1 MGKLI
6 DVQHAVCHSSSL
18 TLNFRWIQLVET
30 LARQWPIKIVTIGWS
45 STEGDGTSDL
55 AASSYPSRL
64 QDTLRNRWP
73 TASVTVVNKGVDE
86 VARFK
91 SDVTAQ
97 DPVLVIRRVGT
108 NSVWSDHCV
117 EEVTSAII
125 RGFGRPSRR
134 KMDIIVMDLQY
145 APALVTP
152 TRLTD
157 CERMVSW
164 IGAFAKE
171 TGVNVF
177 RRFALMR
184 HWNPVDRIP
193 LDQMIN
199 NHDGNELHQNDGTYA

>member
-108 NSVWSDHCV
+108 SSVWSDHCV
-117 EEVTSAII
+117 EEVTSSII

-145 APALVTP
+145 APALVTH
-152 TRLTD
+152 
-157 CERMVSW
+157 E
-164 IGAFAKE
+164 
-171 TGVNVF
+171 VNGL
-177 RRFALMR
+177 RANGL
-184 HWNPVDRIP
+184 VDRCLRKGNRGQRLSP
-193 LDQMIN
+193 LCFDAALEPCRP
-199 NHDGNELHQNDGTYA
+199 HTA

>member
-1 MGKLI
+1 MADRI
-6 DVQHAVCHSSSL
+6 SYSVQQGV
-18 TLNFRWIQLVET
+18 
-30 LARQWPIKIVTIGWS
+30 
-45 STEGDGTSDL
+45 GDQEV
-55 AASSYPSRL
+55 P
-64 QDTLRNRWP
+64 
-73 TASVTVVNKGVDE
+73 DE
-86 VARFK
+86 VAGFK
-91 SDVTAQ
+91 SDVIAQ
-97 DPVLVIRRVGT
+97 DPILVIWQVGT
-108 NSVWSDHCV
+108 NAVWKDYYF

-125 RGFGRPSRR
+125 RGFRGLNRR
-134 KMDIIVMDLQY
+134 KMDIILMDLQY

-152 TRLTD
+152 ARLAD
-157 CERMVSW
+157 SERMVSW